1 MMRKVDAE
9 GALAVAHSYLAD
21 GMSEGFA
28 AKAAGISLA
37 TFRRWQARAA
47 AGKALKDYSG
57 SGRPASCEVGE
68 ADAAVLRSYVLR
80 ANAGRR
86 RVSASGG
93 CRIAAMDPESGL
105 SEALRAAIL
114 KPRADPSALP
124 RPVLQAVR
132 GVSAPAVVG
141 RYRDSRD
148 GTSNGLY
155 LPGYLRC
162 PEDAIHRKYRP
173 MERVSWDDGST
184 NFQFWVPWERGGDKC
199 SDRFKVR
206 LVRGQMLA
214 CIDSASWLC
223 THYRFVIR
231 ERDSYTGGDVCA
243 ALLGAWQAH
252 GVPDATVMEAHCWQ
266 SERVLDFMRR
276 AGTELVDASGRP
288 HQKLVERW
296 FGRLWTAH
304 AALCPDGHIG
314 RFRGE
319 TWKES
324 KEAQACREG
333 RLDPRRAFPAMT
345 EFLSGLDRAVD
356 ICNRTPVVSRTYG
369 NWTPSERFA
378 AEEPA
383 GHRLP
388 SGLERMALPVIA
400 ERTVKRGGM
409 VMVPAA
415 NAAGVD
421 WEFAFAVADG
431 HKWDGA
437 RVSVAFDPS
446 FPERGADVR
455 LLGKQAH
462 GPDFLPVD
470 PAAVS
475 MGPAPV
481 IDTAGPAWSLRWF
494 DSREQGREA
503 KAASRA
509 AVLSVGRSADAR
521 GKMRETLNA
530 ERPTPNAEVKKAAS
544 KAWPEKPADAGELT
558 DLFA

>member
-1 MMRKVDAE
+1 
-9 GALAVAHSYLAD
+9 
-21 GMSEGFA
+21 
-28 AKAAGISLA
+28 
-37 TFRRWQARAA
+37 
-47 AGKALKDYSG
+47 
-57 SGRPASCEVGE
+57 
-68 ADAAVLRSYVLR
+68 
-80 ANAGRR
+80 
-86 RVSASGG
+86 
-93 CRIAAMDPESGL
+93 
-105 SEALRAAIL
+105 
-114 KPRADPSALP
+114 
-124 RPVLQAVR
+124 
-132 GVSAPAVVG
+132 
-141 RYRDSRD
+141 
-148 GTSNGLY
+148 
-155 LPGYLRC
+155 
-162 PEDAIHRKYRP
+162 
-173 MERVSWDDGST
+173 
-184 NFQFWVPWERGGDKC
+184 
-199 SDRFKVR
+199 
-206 LVRGQMLA
+206 
-214 CIDSASWLC
+214 
-223 THYRFVIR
+223 
-231 ERDSYTGGDVCA
+231 
-243 ALLGAWQAH
+243 
-252 GVPDATVMEAHCWQ
+252 
-266 SERVLDFMRR
+266 
-276 AGTELVDASGRP
+276 
-288 HQKLVERW
+288 
-296 FGRLWTAH
+296 
-304 AALCPDGHIG
+304 
-314 RFRGE
+314 
-319 TWKES
+319 
-324 KEAQACREG
+324 
-333 RLDPRRAFPAMT
+333 MT